1 MSSTYSNLGIELIG
15 TGEQAGTWGTTTNS
29 NFSSIIDNAIVGYVK
44 ITLTTAGTSGSP
56 NTLNVASGSA
66 SNGQKRIVEVY
77 SASDLGGDVY
87 LQITPATFNGYYFI
101 RNSLAGSRSLRIFQ
115 GTYSV
120 GNTVL
125 LANGYDAVIRC
136 DGAATP
142 IVSLVLNNIQGTS
155 FSGNA
160 ATATTATSA
169 TTATNA
175 TNTAITNDAATAV
188 SVYPTWVT
196 ANTGNLPQKT
206 TSASLSFVP
215 STGVLSATGFSG
227 PHNGTVGAT
236 TPNTGA
242 FTTLSASS
250 TVSGAGF
257 STYLASPP
265 AIGGTAAAAG
275 SFTTLSASSTVSG
288 TGFSTYLASPPAI
301 GGTAAAAGS
310 FTTLSASSTVSGA
323 GFSTYLASPPAIG
336 GTAAAAITGTT
347 ITATTAFSGPLNG
360 TVGATTPSTGDFTTL
375 SASSTLAAGGVSTG
389 YSLTV
394 RSTALANAYFVDTDS
409 GTGGMYINFLKNSA
423 SPAAG
428 DDLVNLRFYGN
439 DSTSV
444 QTEYVRLTTT
454 IADPTNASEDGTLSL
469 LTAKAGS
476 LQERVRYS
484 SADGFYIVDGAF
496 RAPDVYASTT
506 GTAANMVMSSASGIL
521 QRSTSSLRYKNSV
534 ENATYGLAEV
544 MQLRPVTYKG
554 NNDGDTVFGG
564 FIAEEV
570 HDIGLSP
577 FVQYDEQNRPDAL
590 AYGNMVSLLAK
601 AMQEQQAMI
610 EDLKARIA
618 VLEAR

>member
-250 TVSGAGF
+250 TVSGA
-257 STYLASPP
+257 
-265 AIGGTAAAAG
+265 
-275 SFTTLSASSTVSG
+275 
-288 TGFSTYLASPPAI
+288 GFSTYLASPPAI